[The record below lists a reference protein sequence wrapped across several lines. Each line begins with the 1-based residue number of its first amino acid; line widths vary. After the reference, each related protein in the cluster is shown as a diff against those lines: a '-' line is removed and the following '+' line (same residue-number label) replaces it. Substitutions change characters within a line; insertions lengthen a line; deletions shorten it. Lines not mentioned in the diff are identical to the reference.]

1 MERKSKKPALER
13 KFQNAVESQFR
24 TINLSADRSA
34 IMKMQLERKS
44 DFQVGAQYVAQL
56 KKKPN
61 GAQVQKRGRSAIP
74 NKKSEHN
81 SIFLS
86 EKKCSKCI
94 KSATGAQLKNATPV
108 CQSECNFKNAPE
120 LNLSL

>member
-56 KKKPN
+56 KKKPMER
-61 GAQVQKRGRSAIP
+61 K
-74 NKKSEHN
+74 
-81 SIFLS
+81 
-86 EKKCSKCI
+86 
-94 KSATGAQLKNATPV
+94 
-108 CQSECNFKNAPE
+108 FKNAIE
-120 LNLSL
+120 AQF

>member
-1 MERKSKKPALER
+1 MER

-24 TINLSADRSA
+24 TILSADRSA

-56 KKKPN
+56 KKKLN
-61 GAQVQKRGRSAIP
+61 GAQVQKRDRSAIP

-86 EKKCSKCI
+86 E
-94 KSATGAQLKNATPV
+94 
-108 CQSECNFKNAPE
+108 
-120 LNLSL
+120 

>member
-44 DFQVGAQYVAQL
+44 DFQIGAQYVAQL
-56 KKKPN
+56 KKKNPMERN
-61 GAQVQKRGRSAIP
+61 
-74 NKKSEHN
+74 
-81 SIFLS
+81 
-86 EKKCSKCI
+86 
-94 KSATGAQLKNATPV
+94 LKNAVEAQFQTKN
-108 CQSECNFKNAPE
+108 QSTILFFYPKKNIQNVARAQLE
-120 LNLSL
+120 RNSKTQLRFVSQNATSKTHRSSI

>member
-24 TINLSADRSA
+24 TIYMSADRSA

-56 KKKPN
+56 KKNPMERK
-61 GAQVQKRGRSAIP
+61 
-74 NKKSEHN
+74 
-81 SIFLS
+81 
-86 EKKCSKCI
+86 
-94 KSATGAQLKNATPV
+94 
-108 CQSECNFKNAPE
+108 FKNAVEAQFQTKNQSTILFFYPKKNIQNVSRAQLE
-120 LNLSL
+120 RNSKTQLRFVSQNATSKTHRSSI

>member
-61 GAQVQKRGRSAIP
+61 GAQVQKRDRSAIP

-86 EKKCSKCI
+86 E
-94 KSATGAQLKNATPV
+94 
-108 CQSECNFKNAPE
+108 
-120 LNLSL
+120 